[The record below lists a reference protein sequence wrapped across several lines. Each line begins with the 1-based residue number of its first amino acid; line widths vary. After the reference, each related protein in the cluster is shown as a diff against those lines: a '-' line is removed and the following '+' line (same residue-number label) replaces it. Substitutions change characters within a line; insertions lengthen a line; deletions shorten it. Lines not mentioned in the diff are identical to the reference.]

1 MPDDALP
8 GGDYRAADLGATG
21 VAAAFLDCLESARH
35 VARPFDHWLLEDALP
50 RSSVPAI
57 ANLPFAPPPASR
69 FDGRRESNN
78 STRVYF
84 SPDVQARVPVCRE
97 VAGAFR
103 DPRVV
108 AALEVLTGAR
118 LAAGRL
124 RVEYCQDVDGFW
136 LEPHLDI
143 GVKLFTMLIY
153 LSDDPALAD
162 AGTDIYDASPEHR
175 PAGRADYVPNNGLI
189 FIPGR
194 DTWHGFTPRPI
205 RGLRKSIIVNYVS
218 DAWRAV
224 EELA

>member
-1 MPDDALP
+1 MPTDGLP
-8 GGDYRAADLGATG
+8 MGDYTSADLGASG
-21 VAAAFLDCLESARH
+21 VAAAFLDCLECACH
-35 VARPFDHWLLEDALP
+35 VARPFDHWLLESALP
-50 RSSVPAI
+50 RSSMAAI
-57 ANLPFAPPPASR
+57 AGLPFVPPAVNR
-69 FDGRRESNN
+69 FDGRRESSN

-84 SPDVQARVPVCRE
+84 SPEIQTRFPVCRE

-118 LAAGRL
+118 LAAGR
-124 RVEYCQDVDGFW
+124 RRIEYCQDVDGFW

-143 GVKLFTMLIY
+143 GVKLFTLLIY

-175 PAGRADYVPNNGLI
+175 PAGRADYVANRGLI

-194 DTWHGFTPRPI
+194 DTWHGFTPRPVK
-205 RGLRKSIIVNYVS
+205 GVRKTIIVNYVS

-224 EELA
+224 DELA

>member
-1 MPDDALP
+1 MP
-8 GGDYRAADLGATG
+8 ADLRSPAETLPVELSSAG
-21 VAAAFLDCLESARH
+21 VAAAFLACLENARH
-35 VARPFDHWLLEDALP
+35 VEAPFDHWLLADALP
-50 RSSVPAI
+50 GSTVAEI
-57 ANLPFAPPPASR
+57 AGLPFAPPQVSR

-84 SPDVQARVPVCRE
+84 SPEMQARFPVCRE

-108 AALEVLTGAR
+108 AALEVLTRTR
-118 LAAGRL
+118 LASGRL

-175 PAGRADYVPNNGLI
+175 PVGRADYLPNHGLI
-189 FIPGR
+189 FIPGK
-194 DTWHGFTPRPI
+194 DTWHGFTQRPI
-205 RGLRKSIIVNYVS
+205 RGVRKSIIVNYVT

>member
-1 MPDDALP
+1 VRLPCRAAVRPLAAAVGPAAVELGGDRWPPLRAP
-8 GGDYRAADLGATG
+8 GGEPVR
-21 VAAAFLDCLESARH
+21 
-35 VARPFDHWLLEDALP
+35 RP
-50 RSSVPAI
+50 
-57 ANLPFAPPPASR
+57 
-69 FDGRRESNN
+69 
-78 STRVYF
+78 TRVYF
-84 SPDVQARVPVCRE
+84 SPEIQTRFPVCRE

-118 LAAGRL
+118 LTAGRQ
-124 RVEYCQDVDGFW
+124 RIEYCQDVDGFW

-175 PAGRADYVPNNGLI
+175 PAGRAGYVANCGLI

-194 DTWHGFTPRPI
+194 DTWHGFTPRPVK
-205 RGLRKSIIVNYVS
+205 GVRKTIIVNYVS

-224 EELA
+224 DELA